1 MLAKQ
6 CSYTLSGAE
15 PLHAHIVVNPTGLLE
30 VDIIERDQH
39 FTSDF
44 EHVYFRGDEQGMQ
57 VVCEHCENTP
67 EEEVSLS
74 LQRQD
79 AFELYQMIDDAKQE
93 LECLLCD
100 L

>member
-1 MLAKQ
+1 
-6 CSYTLSGAE
+6 
-15 PLHAHIVVNPTGLLE
+15 VVNPTGLLE
-30 VDIIERDQH
+30 VDIIERNQH
-39 FTSDF
+39 FTSEF
-44 EHVYFRGDEQGMQ
+44 EHVYFKRGEQGMEL
-57 VVCEHCENTP
+57 VCEQCDEAP
-67 EEEVSLS
+67 QQQVSLT